1 MQFNFSL
8 PDFSDI
14 KDGGNLD
21 KIEGYLA
28 TLNDQLRHAL
38 FNIDE
43 ENLSENLQNQLNT
56 NTSGGVN
63 KEKLNNIE
71 KKVSELNKS
80 ARKIDW
86 LIVSGTSPM
95 DYELTQKAFNL
106 LTKSFDLNGYL
117 TVTKLKSDESLNI
130 HGANIADNTVSQSK
144 LITDKAG
151 MTDLS
156 DNTKGLRIGKELI
169 LNNENESCSIYAN
182 EYGNIVLNT
191 ACSLPFS
198 LALAIN
204 DDGYILNVL
213 NEKGDIIGILP
224 LGLQSQTEN

>member
-156 DNTKGLRIGKELI
+156 DNTKGLRIGKELV

-182 EYGNIVLNT
+182 EYGNIVFNT
-191 ACSLPFS
+191 ACSLAFS

>member
-1 MQFNFSL
+1 MQFSFSL

-14 KDGGNLD
+14 KNGDNLD

-43 ENLSENLQNQLNT
+43 ENLSENLQNQLNGNST
-56 NTSGGVN
+56 GIAT

-86 LIVSGTSPM
+86 LIISGTSPM

-106 LTKSFDLNGYL
+106 LTKGFDLNGYP
-117 TVTKLKSDESLNI
+117 TENKLKNPNDLNI
-130 HGANIADNTVSQSK
+130 HGENIADGTVSPLK
-144 LITDKAG
+144 LRKSETG
-151 MTDLS
+151 MIDLS
-156 DNTKGLRIGKELI
+156 DNKEGLNIGKCLSI
-169 LNNENESCSIYAN
+169 NGNGASCSIYIN
-182 EYGNIVLNT
+182 ESGNAVLENSNT
-191 ACSLPFS
+191 LPFS
-198 LALAIN
+198 LCLVN
-204 DDGYILNVL
+204 DDGYKLKILN
-213 NEKGDIIGILP
+213 EQGDIIGFLP
-224 LGLQSQTEN
+224 LNTLT